1 MTYQIGCAGAVLGD
15 IQRRKTAQYLP
26 DDPDALVAFSIRSV
40 EMFTLFDSMFIN
52 ADTMMSLQIIQS
64 ELHPNSQMRG
74 PGKSAS
80 GAKESLS
87 VYGLFHFLACTPQG
101 RQKLRRIFL
110 RPSISMDL
118 IMNRQ
123 QTISFFARPEH
134 PETTAEI
141 NKNLRKIKD
150 MRSVIANLRKGVDSP
165 GRRVS
170 VHNNVW
176 ATLQRFALYMLK
188 THEALRQMSGV
199 ERISLVGKVIESIE
213 PLPLM
218 QVGELISQTIDFDQ
232 SRERQRT
239 SVKAGVDD
247 SLDEMKRKYD
257 GMEDLLTEVNGKLR
271 HELPEWAQKYV
282 RNCVFMPQLGFLTV
296 VSLNSSDGRANY
308 EGQGLHDAWEQMFV
322 SGEYVYCKNRR
333 MKEMDDKCGDAY
345 CMIVGKRPLRR
356 GLASD
361 RPANTCLRSRVG
373 DSPRASSSSFSVRRR
388 HSSRIRGGGRA

>member
-1 MTYQIGCAGAVLGD
+1 MGD

-26 DDPDALVAFSIRSV
+26 NDPDALVAFRIRSV

-101 RQKLRRIFL
+101 RQTLRRIFL

-118 IMNRQ
+118 ITSRQ

-134 PETTAEI
+134 TEAVADIT
-141 NKNLRKIKD
+141 KNLRKIKD
-150 MRSVIANLRKGVDSP
+150 MRSVTANLRKGVDSP
-165 GRRVS
+165 GRSAS

-176 ATLQRFALYMLK
+176 ATFQRFALYMLK
-188 THEALRQMSGV
+188 THEGLGQMSGV
-199 ERISLVGKVIESIE
+199 ERISLVRKVIESIE
-213 PLPLM
+213 PRALM
-218 QVGELISQTIDFDQ
+218 KVGELISQTIDFDQ
-232 SRERQRT
+232 SRERERT
-239 SVKAGVDD
+239 AVKAGVDAA
-247 SLDEMKRKYD
+247 LDEMKRKYD

-271 HELPEWAQKYV
+271 CDLPEWAQKYV

-296 VSLNSSDGRANY
+296 VSLNSSTGKANY
-308 EGQGLHDAWEQMFV
+308 EGEGLHDAWERMFV
-322 SGEYVYCKNRR
+322 NGENVYCKNRR
-333 MKEMDDKCGDAY
+333 MKEMDDQCGDAY
-345 CMIVGKRPLRR
+345 CMIIGKRPPRR
-356 GLASD
+356 SLSSG
-361 RPANTCLRSRVG
+361 RPANVSLRSRVG
-373 DSPRASSSSFSVRRR
+373 DSPRTGSSSSGARRR
-388 HSSRIRGGGRA
+388 HSSRIRGGRRT